1 VAETSPL
8 KLCFCTRAPGWLD
21 LSYLFKWCGL
31 SRRRAEAKKAI
42 PSPAKAMDNIMQQ
55 CSHSAS
61 EYKYKGIIYFPSLTS
76 SAKEEHISAS
86 PLFHSPGDLWL
97 VLRSGTFP
105 PARCMRPL
113 EPMDLLVPQHTA
125 GLEIGVLLAIE
136 CGGDQP
142 CFILPTSATTAGDP

>member
-1 VAETSPL
+1 LYFIRKLYIIL
-8 KLCFCTRAPGWLD
+8 KLG
-21 LSYLFKWCGL
+21 LF
-31 SRRRAEAKKAI
+31 I
-42 PSPAKAMDNIMQQ
+42 
-55 CSHSAS
+55 S
-61 EYKYKGIIYFPSLTS
+61 ESGPSLRSDSPIARIGEPGGT
-76 SAKEEHISAS
+76 EHISAS
-86 PLFHSPGDLWL
+86 PLFHSPGDLGL